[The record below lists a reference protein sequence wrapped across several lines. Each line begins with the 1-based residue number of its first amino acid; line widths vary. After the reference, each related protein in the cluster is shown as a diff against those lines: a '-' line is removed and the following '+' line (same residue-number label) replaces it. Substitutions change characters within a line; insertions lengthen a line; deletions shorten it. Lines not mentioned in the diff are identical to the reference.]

1 MVFFFTEIALMEYGM
16 LALCP
21 SLSLV
26 VASTVYAAWCTLK
39 KIPYGPKL
47 SSTTPASVSD
57 SQ

>member
-21 SLSLV
+21 SLV